1 MSANKTI
8 EEGLE
13 FIPKF
18 DDNGL
23 IPAIAQDAKTGQVLM
38 AAYMNRAALDLT
50 IQTGFAT
57 YFSRSRQ
64 KLWKK
69 GEESGHFQKVEQI
82 LVDCDQDCLILK
94 VTVEAGQCH
103 VGYQSCFYRAL
114 KQNGGK
120 ELEFIAEKL
129 YDPKKVYKKLNKTC
143 RHTSVIAYRLLF
155 EFGCGCELLIVE
167 ISLFSQLRESKFDN
181 ASYTYF
187 SYCPIIF
194 LIST

>member
-1 MSANKTI
+1 MAANKTI

-23 IPAIAQDAKTGQVLM
+23 IPAIAQDAKTGRILM
-38 AAYMNRAALDLT
+38 AAFMNRAALDLT
-50 IQTGFAT
+50 IQTGYAT
-57 YFSRSRQ
+57 YFSRARQ

-82 LVDCDQDCLILK
+82 LVDCDQDCLVLK
-94 VTVEAGQCH
+94 VAVDAGQCH

-114 KQNGGK
+114 KKDSDK

-129 YDPKKVYKKLNKTC
+129 YDPKKVYKK
-143 RHTSVIAYRLLF
+143 
-155 EFGCGCELLIVE
+155 
-167 ISLFSQLRESKFDN
+167 
-181 ASYTYF
+181 
-187 SYCPIIF
+187 
-194 LIST
+194 